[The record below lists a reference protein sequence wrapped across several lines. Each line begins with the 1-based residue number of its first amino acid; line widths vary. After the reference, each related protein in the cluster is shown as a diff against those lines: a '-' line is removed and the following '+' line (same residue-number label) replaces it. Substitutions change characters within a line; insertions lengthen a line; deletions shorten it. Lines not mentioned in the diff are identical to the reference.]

1 MTTQQRQAWSVVGA
15 MFVTIAI
22 TWGVGFDIVGL
33 FYDSFFKE
41 FGWTHAHFA
50 LLSTSFSVS
59 LFVGGLT
66 VGWLLDHVEA
76 KIVVTGGALTAMA
89 GLLLAGQAHSFEVL
103 MVAYFLLGFGN
114 AAAAVV
120 SLPLVINNWFTE
132 GRRARDGSDV
142 DRAPDRRDD
151 DGVDGDLH
159 DPRLRMALR
168 IHGPRRPGPAA
179 RGSPRPRDSSYAPS
193 GFRSKKKRQRGG
205 ESVTRS

>member
-1 MTTQQRQAWSVVGA
+1 MTRQQHQAWSVVGA

-50 LLSTSFSVS
+50 LLSTAFSVS

-89 GLLLAGQAHSFEVL
+89 GLLLAGTDEHNGYRLVGEGPDALPHEVATHSTGEYVRAL
-103 MVAYFLLGFGN
+103 
-114 AAAAVV
+114 
-120 SLPLVINNWFTE
+120 ST
-132 GRRARDGSDV
+132 RRISRT
-142 DRAPDRRDD
+142 
-151 DGVDGDLH
+151 
-159 DPRLRMALR
+159 
-168 IHGPRRPGPAA
+168 
-179 RGSPRPRDSSYAPS
+179 S
-193 GFRSKKKRQRGG
+193 GAS
-205 ESVTRS
+205 